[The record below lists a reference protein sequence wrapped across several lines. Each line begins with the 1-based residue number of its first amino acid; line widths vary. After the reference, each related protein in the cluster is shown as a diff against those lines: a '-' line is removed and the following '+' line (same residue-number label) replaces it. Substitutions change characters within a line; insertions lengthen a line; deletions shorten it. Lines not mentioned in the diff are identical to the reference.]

1 MDELFALLMSFPDI
15 NYRKIWLESGKKN
28 IKTVIFVTHN
38 VDEAV
43 FLADRIVVL
52 SPGLGE
58 LLKPSI
64 LNWVDP
70 RPYNTRISRS

>member
-15 NYRKIWLESGKKN
+15 NYWKIWLEFGKKN